1 MKGRM
6 PRKARIDVPGALHH
20 IIVRG
25 IERRRIFSDDQD
37 RDNFVERLG
46 SILTDTQT
54 CCLAWA
60 LIPNHAHLLLRTGP
74 TPISTVMRR
83 LLTGYA
89 VSYNR
94 RHRRHGHLFQNRY
107 KSILCQEDTYLLE
120 LVRYIHLNP
129 LRAKITKT
137 LKKSA
142 KYPYSGHSALMGK
155 IKRDFQDTDY
165 VLRMFG
171 NKVSA
176 ARKAYEAY
184 VEKGIAQKRRPDL
197 VGGGLIRSAG
207 GWSAVKTLR
216 KLQDHMKSDER
227 ILGDGDFV
235 NAVLNQAKE
244 GFEEHYRLQAQ
255 GYDLEKVTNRVSS
268 VLGIEPEQ
276 VWAAGKHPL
285 TVKARSLLC
294 YWAVRKLGISATEL
308 SKKLGI
314 SQPSVSISVKRGE
327 SIVKVM
333 KIELND

>member
-1 MKGRM
+1 M
-6 PRKARIDVPGALHH
+6 
-20 IIVRG
+20 
-25 IERRRIFSDDQD
+25 
-37 RDNFVERLG
+37 
-46 SILTDTQT
+46 
-54 CCLAWA
+54 
-60 LIPNHAHLLLRTGP
+60 
-74 TPISTVMRR
+74 
-83 LLTGYA
+83 
-89 VSYNR
+89 
-94 RHRRHGHLFQNRY
+94 
-107 KSILCQEDTYLLE
+107 E
-120 LVRYIHLNP
+120 LVRYIHLNL
-129 LRAKITKT
+129 LRANIIKT

-184 VEKGIAQKRRPDL
+184 VEKGIAQGRRPDL
-197 VGGGLIRSAG
+197 AGGGLIRSAG
-207 GWSAVKTLR
+207 GWSAVKALR

-235 NAVLNQAKE
+235 KAVLNQAKE

-255 GYDLEKVTNRVSS
+255 GYDLEKVTSRVSS
-268 VLGIEPEQ
+268 VLGIESEQ

-294 YWAVRKLGISATEL
+294 YWAVRKLGLSATEL

-327 SIVKVM
+327 NIAKVM
-333 KIELND
+333 KIELNSRQ